1 MSVSWLQLQSVM
13 LVFVL
18 ALAAKSCATLGCQFL
33 GCSSVVCCV
42 GFCAGCG
49 SVCFFYFGAGVYCA
63 SEAVLLWGVNFLVV
77 VVVVQSGV
85 LY

>member
-1 MSVSWLQLQSVM
+1 M

-18 ALAAKSCATLGCQFL
+18 AVAVSF
-33 GCSSVVCCV
+33 
-42 GFCAGCG
+42 
-49 SVCFFYFGAGVYCA
+49 FFYFGAGVYCA

-77 VVVVQSGV
+77 VVVQSGV